1 MATKPRQSSTIH
13 GYGGI
18 VQIML
23 IEDEELRGIFQEA
36 SEDGLQKIKAG
47 LAVLR
52 ENPDDTETLEDL
64 LRESHSL
71 KGNAGMLGLKDI
83 ATLTQQ
89 WEHLLSQVKAGQV
102 NFDDEI
108 QQRLD
113 EGLTALDGLVREAI
127 TGEPSGVQTFY
138 VLAKLMGSQ
147 ESGVSSD
154 DHEAQSPTPTQAQT
168 DASQPLSMARP
179 RSQPQE
185 TASEMASDTASD
197 TVEVDDILAELEA
210 QLLAL
215 EDHDWDQADSQT
227 EGTIQQSDRIESLF
241 QNLDRLEQLTGDNGQ
256 LQTLT
261 QNWKQDLVTLIESGG
276 SFEAE
281 ADHLYDGLDAI
292 RAHFHPRLSPPP
304 LSETAPPSSSPA
316 PQGTVSQET
325 TNYIEDDE
333 LRHTFQQAS
342 QDHLQKLYDGL
353 LHLEQFPE
361 DRAKLEEL
369 LREIHS
375 LKGDAGMLGV
385 TAVAQLAHDW
395 EQELAPVK
403 SGQVSLNNEHCDRLL
418 MGLDRIRALIHQA
431 ITPPDDLSNS
441 EPEEENSSAPVAES
455 RYIEDEELR
464 QAFQVASEDHL
475 QKLDAGLLYLE
486 EHPQDQPKLD
496 EVLREIHSIKGDAAM
511 LGMSDMAQLAHEWE
525 QQLLPVKQ
533 GQQAFDSGLCDRL
546 GDGIKDLR
554 QLVDEAI
561 SNSSAHLSL
570 MESLARL
577 RGEEGQAAPTP
588 THSQPAAR
596 RTESSGADNRDGNY
610 RIDTI
615 RVDTQ
620 HLDAL
625 MTTAGELTVTK
636 IRIAHRLS
644 EIEEVVAFSE
654 EWARE
659 ASNTPL
665 KLNQPF
671 QNELQKTVQQ
681 HGGGRTGTNR
691 NGPVRQMTG
700 AMTRAFQAPV
710 SETAM
715 LNLYRLQEQ
724 NEARLETL
732 GKLVNRLQAGIAE
745 DTARLETLADDIE
758 EGVRTLRLLPLS
770 TIFNLYP
777 RLVRDL
783 ARSQGKEVRLQII
796 GGDTR
801 ADKRILEDMKDPLT
815 HIIRNAIDHGI
826 ESPEERQRQGKPST
840 ATITLRGYQTASTIA
855 IEVSD
860 DGRGLDLKKIKKTA
874 IKNEVASAMELDT
887 MTPNQIQNLI
897 FMPGFS
903 TRNFVTEVS
912 GRGVGLDVVRAN
924 VERLKGSVQVK
935 SNPGQGCSIHL
946 QLGTTLATAHV
957 LLLEVRHIY
966 HEATKTILPRQAY
979 ALPVEFVQT
988 ALMIAPDDIF
998 SLEGR
1003 ETILHNNQPISV
1015 VRLADILELPIR
1027 VQMEDKPSSFACI
1040 LLKVGEDWLGLLV
1053 DRLIDEQDAIL
1064 KPQSKLLKR
1073 VRNVSGATIL
1083 GTGEV
1088 CMVLNPVDIIKSVRG
1103 VHRRANVSPEM
1114 VEPAPLQA
1122 ESPDKQMLLLVED
1135 SITTRTQEKRILEA
1149 AGYGVVTAVDGL
1161 DGYNKLRSGRFDAVV
1176 SDIQMPNLDGLE
1188 LTTRI
1193 RCHQEYSELPIVLVT
1208 SLATDEDRR
1217 RGADAGANAY
1227 ITKSSFN
1234 QDVLVETLQRLI

>member
-1 MATKPRQSSTIH
+1 M
-13 GYGGI
+13 
-18 VQIML
+18 
-23 IEDEELRGIFQEA
+23 
-36 SEDGLQKIKAG
+36 
-47 LAVLR
+47 
-52 ENPDDTETLEDL
+52 
-64 LRESHSL
+64 
-71 KGNAGMLGLKDI
+71 
-83 ATLTQQ
+83 
-89 WEHLLSQVKAGQV
+89 
-102 NFDDEI
+102 
-108 QQRLD
+108 
-113 EGLTALDGLVREAI
+113 
-127 TGEPSGVQTFY
+127 
-138 VLAKLMGSQ
+138 
-147 ESGVSSD
+147 
-154 DHEAQSPTPTQAQT
+154 
-168 DASQPLSMARP
+168 
-179 RSQPQE
+179 
-185 TASEMASDTASD
+185 
-197 TVEVDDILAELEA
+197 
-210 QLLAL
+210 
-215 EDHDWDQADSQT
+215 
-227 EGTIQQSDRIESLF
+227 
-241 QNLDRLEQLTGDNGQ
+241 
-256 LQTLT
+256 
-261 QNWKQDLVTLIESGG
+261 
-276 SFEAE
+276 
-281 ADHLYDGLDAI
+281 
-292 RAHFHPRLSPPP
+292 
-304 LSETAPPSSSPA
+304 
-316 PQGTVSQET
+316 
-325 TNYIEDDE
+325 EDDE

-403 SGQVSLNNEHCDRLL
+403 SGQMSINNEQCDRLL

-431 ITPPDDLSNS
+431 ITPPDLSNR
-441 EPEEENSSAPVAES
+441 EPDQENDAAPVAER

-475 QKLDAGLLYLE
+475 QKLDGGLLYLE

-561 SNSSAHLSL
+561 SHSSAQLSL

-577 RGEEGQAAPTP
+577 RGEAGQTTPTP
-588 THSQPAAR
+588 AQTTPSAR
-596 RTESSGADNRDGNY
+596 GSESSGADNRDGNY

-644 EIEEVVAFSE
+644 EIEEVVAFWE

-671 QNELQKTVQQ
+671 QNELQKTVEQ
-681 HGGGRTGTNR
+681 HGGGITATNR
-691 NGPVRQMTG
+691 IGPVRQID
-700 AMTRAFQAPV
+700 RALQAPV
-710 SETAM
+710 SETAA

-783 ARSQGKEVRLQII
+783 ARSQGKEVRLKII

-874 IKNEVASAMELDT
+874 IKNEVVSAMELDT
-887 MTPNQIQNLI
+887 MTANQIQNLI

-1040 LLKVGEDWLGLLV
+1040 LLRVGEDWLGLLV

-1103 VHRRANVSPEM
+1103 VHRRANVSSEM
-1114 VEPAPLQA
+1114 VDPASVQA
-1122 ESPDKQMLLLVED
+1122 ENPAKQMLLLVED

-1188 LTTRI
+1188 LTARI
-1193 RCHQEYSELPIVLVT
+1193 RNHQEYSELPIVLVT

-1234 QDVLVETLQRLI
+1234 QDVLVETLQRLV

>member
-1 MATKPRQSSTIH
+1 
-13 GYGGI
+13 
-18 VQIML
+18 ML
-23 IEDEELRGIFQEA
+23 IDDEELRGIFQEA
-36 SEDGLQKIKAG
+36 SEDGLEKIKAG
-47 LAVLR
+47 LAQLR
-52 ENPDDTETLEDL
+52 ENPGDTETLEDL

-89 WEHLLSQVKAGQV
+89 WEHLLSQVKAGRV
-102 NFDDEI
+102 NLDAEV

-147 ESGVSSD
+147 ESGESSHGEPGD
-154 DHEAQSPTPTQAQT
+154 DGQPPRPAQAANE
-168 DASQPLSMARP
+168 ASQPPSVE
-179 RSQPQE
+179 RSQPTKRPPE
-185 TASEMASDTASD
+185 SPTDTG
-197 TVEVDDILAELEA
+197 EVDDLLARLEA
-210 QLLAL
+210 ELLAL
-215 EDHDWDQADSQT
+215 EGHDSDDAA
-227 EGTIQQSDRIESLF
+227 EGTNQGDRIESLF
-241 QNLDRLEQLTGDNGQ
+241 RDIEQLEQLAGDDGELEQLTQG
-256 LQTLT
+256 
-261 QNWKQDLVTLIESGG
+261 WKQDLLNLIESGG
-276 SFEAE
+276 SFEAQ
-281 ADHLYDGLDAI
+281 ADHLYEGLDAI
-292 RAHFHPRLSPPP
+292 RAHFHPHSPP
-304 LSETAPPSSSPA
+304 LSSATAPSPA
-316 PQGTVSQET
+316 PSPPRKAPLETVA
-325 TNYIEDDE
+325 YIEDDE
-333 LRHTFQQAS
+333 LRSTFQQAS
-342 QDHLQKLYDGL
+342 HEHLQKLYDGL
-353 LHLEQFPE
+353 LHLEQVPD

-403 SGQVSLNNEHCDRLL
+403 SGEVSLDNEQCDHLL
-418 MGLDRIRALIHQA
+418 MGLDRIRGLIHQA
-431 ITPPDDLSNS
+431 ITAPELCDRESESEDDHAS
-441 EPEEENSSAPVAES
+441 PPVAES
-455 RYIEDEELR
+455 RYIEDEELQ

-475 QKLDAGLLYLE
+475 QKLDGGLLYLE
-486 EHPQDQPKLD
+486 EHPGDEAKLD

-533 GQQAFDSGLCDRL
+533 GQHTFDTGLCDRL

-554 QLVDEAI
+554 QLVEEAI
-561 SNSSAHLSL
+561 SNTPAQLSL

-577 RGEEGQAAPTP
+577 RGETQQSAPTP
-588 THSQPAAR
+588 AR
-596 RTESSGADNRDGNY
+596 ANPSGTSSNSSGADHHDGNY

-620 HLDAL
+620 NLDAL

-644 EIEEVVAFSE
+644 EIEEVVAFWE

-671 QNELQKTVQQ
+671 QNELQKTVEQ
-681 HGGGRTGTNR
+681 HGGLIGETNGHGSQMGT
-691 NGPVRQMTG
+691 
-700 AMTRAFQAPV
+700 AAQAPL
-710 SETAM
+710 SEAAL
-715 LNLYRLQEQ
+715 LNIYRLQEQ
-724 NEARLETL
+724 NEARLESL
-732 GKLVNRLQAGIAE
+732 GRLVNRLQVGISE

-783 ARSQGKEVRLQII
+783 ARSQGKEVRLKII

-826 ESPEERQRQGKPST
+826 ESPEERQSQGKPST

-855 IEVSD
+855 IEVND

-874 IKNEVASAMELDT
+874 LKHEVVSAMELDS

-903 TRNFVTEVS
+903 TRSFVTEVS

-924 VERLKGSVQVK
+924 VERLKGSVQVT
-935 SNPGQGCSIHL
+935 SNPGQGCGIHL

-966 HEATKTILPRQAY
+966 HEATRTILPRQAY

-1003 ETILHNNQPISV
+1003 DTILHDNQPISV
-1015 VRLADILELPIR
+1015 VRLADILQLPIR
-1027 VQMEDKPSSFACI
+1027 AEMENRQKSLACI
-1040 LLKVGEDWLGLLV
+1040 LLKVGEDWLGLLI

-1114 VEPAPLQA
+1114 IETTPTQGEALA
-1122 ESPDKQMLLLVED
+1122 KQMLLLVED

-1188 LTTRI
+1188 LTVRI
-1193 RCHQEYSELPIVLVT
+1193 RNHAEYSELPIVLVT

>member
-1 MATKPRQSSTIH
+1 
-13 GYGGI
+13 
-18 VQIML
+18 ML

-89 WEHLLSQVKAGQV
+89 WEHLLSQVKAGRV

-113 EGLTALDGLVREAI
+113 EGLTALEGLVREAI
-127 TGEPSGVQTFY
+127 TGDPSGVQTFY

-154 DHEAQSPTPTQAQT
+154 DPEAQSPTPTQAQT
-168 DASQPLSMARP
+168 DASQPLSVVRP

-185 TASEMASDTASD
+185 MASETASQMASETASD

-215 EDHDWDQADSQT
+215 EDHDAEPAADQT

-241 QNLDRLEQLTGDNGQ
+241 QNLSRLEQLTGDDGP
-256 LQTLT
+256 LQILI
-261 QNWKQDLVTLIESGG
+261 QNWKQDLMTLIESGG

-304 LSETAPPSSSPA
+304 LSEAALPSPSPA

-325 TNYIEDDE
+325 ANYIEDDE

-403 SGQVSLNNEHCDRLL
+403 SGQVSLNNEQCDRLL

-431 ITPPDDLSNS
+431 ITPPENLSNR
-441 EPEEENSSAPVAES
+441 EPEEENNSAPVAES

-561 SNSSAHLSL
+561 SNSPAHLSL

-577 RGEEGQAAPTP
+577 RGETGQAAPTP
-588 THSQPAAR
+588 THSKPSTRPA
-596 RTESSGADNRDGNY
+596 ESSGADNRDGNY

-644 EIEEVVAFSE
+644 EIEEVVAFWE
-654 EWARE
+654 EWTRE

-671 QNELQKTVQQ
+671 QNELQKTVEQ
-681 HGGGRTGTNR
+681 HRGGTTRTNM

-700 AMTRAFQAPV
+700 AIQAPV
-710 SETAM
+710 SDTAM

-732 GKLVNRLQAGIAE
+732 GTLVNRLQAGIAE

-783 ARSQGKEVRLQII
+783 ARSQGKEVHLKII

-826 ESPEERQRQGKPST
+826 ESPEERQRQGKPSK

-874 IKNEVASAMELDT
+874 IKNEVASALELET

-966 HEATKTILPRQAY
+966 HEATKTVLPRQAY

-1015 VRLADILELPIR
+1015 VHLADILELPIR
-1027 VQMEDKPSSFACI
+1027 VQSEERSTSFACI

-1103 VHRRANVSPEM
+1103 VHRRANVSPEL
-1114 VEPAPLQA
+1114 VQSAPVQA
-1122 ESPDKQMLLLVED
+1122 ESPAKQMLLLVED

-1188 LTTRI
+1188 LTARI